1 MATEHP
7 LNSLQTIPEPPV
19 TISEAARQE
28 WLALI
33 EPVVHVERTRP
44 VDLRS
49 FELLCEIMADIRG
62 LEATLRKEG
71 YSVKSSGGPKPN
83 PCIRTLENARRQA
96 LSLLAKFGILPDGDK
111 VWNRH

>member
-1 MATEHP
+1 MTSEHP
-7 LNSLQTIPEPPV
+7 LNSLQSIPEPPK

-28 WLALI
+28 WMALI

-49 FELLCEIMADIRG
+49 FELLCEILADIRG
-62 LEATLRKEG
+62 LEAAIRKEG
-71 YSVKSSGGPKPN
+71 YSVESSGGLKPH
-83 PCIRTLENARRQA
+83 PGLRGLENARRQTV
-96 LSLLAKFGILPDGDK
+96 SLLAKFGILPDGSK